1 MNKPHTWYV
10 AFSPDKSDGVSGGR
24 TTRTFAS
31 EAEAKAFALE
41 ALNRGWPA
49 SAGTLNPHQPK
60 QTIGPLQLERWIETL
75 PKGSASGDTG
85 QKRIG

>member
-1 MNKPHTWYV
+1 MNKPHIWYV
-10 AFSPDKSDGVSGGR
+10 AFSPEKSEGAAAAR

-41 ALNRGWPA
+41 IMNRGWPA

-60 QTIGPLQLERWIETL
+60 QTIGPSQLERWIETIS
-75 PKGSASGDTG
+75 KGSPSGDAG